1 MKMLYVV
8 YGGVLLL
15 ALGGGSAQQLGLL
28 TNPLGTLTNTGS
40 NLNPVNLGT
49 RAWDQTFGK
58 LTNTSASDISK
69 QITENAIPGVR
80 HRVITDVPLGGHV
93 LAEIFQNST
102 GHVIDCNLLGD
113 KVLIEGVLVVLPES
127 LVTKVT
133 PEEMDQF
140 LDLCGTRENFASK
153 QKSAFDYIGDI
164 FKSLFIF
171 PGTKWCGAGNVAK
184 NYDDLGPSRATDA
197 CCREHDHSEDNIA
210 AFETKH
216 GIRNTNLYTMTHCK
230 GDRKFYGC
238 LLNDSSV
245 PSVAVG
251 KIFFNILRTTCFDYT
266 YPKKCVQNNAFYIPL
281 LTEKCREY
289 RLDPAE
295 PKQWQTFSPPNFWQD
310 YLARKKEQASQKPVG
325 PVPGQQEG
333 GGVPVTT
340 EEPEEEPEEEPIV
353 DAEPDN
359 WKKLDPADYSLDAT
373 EEPVFED
380 TTPRPAASR
389 SSGSRPT
396 GLNLGGLNVVG

>member
-1 MKMLYVV
+1 MTPYVFL
-8 YGGVLLL
+8 GAL
-15 ALGGGSAQQLGLL
+15 ALLVLPGSHAQRLGIL
-28 TNPLGTLTNTGS
+28 TNPLGTLTNAGS
-40 NLNPVNLGT
+40 LVNPVNLGT

-58 LTNTSASDISK
+58 ITNTSASDITK
-69 QITENAIPGVR
+69 QLTENAIPGVR
-80 HRVITDVPLGGHV
+80 HRVITDVPLGGHK

-113 KVLIEGVLVVLPES
+113 KVLIEGVLVVLPET

-153 QKSAFDYIGDI
+153 QKSAFDFIGDI

-171 PGTKWCGAGNVAK
+171 PGTKWCGAGDVAK

-197 CCREHDHSEDNIA
+197 CCREHDHADDSIA
-210 AFETKH
+210 AFQDKY
-216 GIRNTNLYTMTHCK
+216 GIRNTNLYTMTNCK
-230 GDRKFYGC
+230 DDRKFYNC

-245 PSVAVG
+245 SSVAVG
-251 KIFFNILRTTCFDYT
+251 KIFFNILRTNCFAYT

-281 LTEKCREY
+281 VTEKCREY
-289 RLDPAE
+289 RLDPSEAKE
-295 PKQWQTFSPPNFWQD
+295 WQTFSPPNFWKD
-310 YLARKKEQASQKPVG
+310 YLARKKMQTNQIPPASPG
-325 PVPGQQEG
+325 PGQDG
-333 GGVPVTT
+333 AAVPVTT

-359 WKKLDPADYSLDAT
+359 WKNLDPAEISLDAT
-373 EEPVFED
+373 EEPVYEE
-380 TTPRPAASR
+380 TTPRPVDAR
-389 SSGSRPT
+389 STRPRPSGS
-396 GLNLGGLNVVG
+396 GLGGLPVIG

>member
-1 MKMLYVV
+1 MTTPHAFH
-8 YGGVLLL
+8 GVLLL
-15 ALGGGSAQQLGLL
+15 LALACCSAQQLGIL
-28 TNPLGTLTNTGS
+28 TNPLGSLTNTGS
-40 NLNPVNLGT
+40 RLNVVNLGT

-58 LTNTSASDISK
+58 ITNTSASDISK
-69 QITENAIPGVR
+69 QLTENAIPGVR

-93 LAEIFQNST
+93 LAEIFQNSS

-127 LVTKVT
+127 LITKVT

-171 PGTKWCGAGNVAK
+171 PGTKWCGAGDVAK

-197 CCREHDHSEDNIA
+197 CCREHDHSEDNIP
-210 AFETKH
+210 AFQAKY

-230 GDRKFYGC
+230 GDRMFYGC
-238 LLNDSSV
+238 LLNDSSIA
-245 PSVAVG
+245 SVTVG
-251 KIFFNILRTTCFDYT
+251 KIFFNILRTKCFDYT
-266 YPKKCVQNNAFYIPL
+266 YPKKCVQNNA
-281 LTEKCREY
+281 EY

-295 PKQWQTFSPPNFWQD
+295 QKQWQTFSPPNFWKD
-310 YLARKKEQASQKPVG
+310 YLARKKEQSNQGKQPVS
-325 PVPGQQEG
+325 PPTPGQDG
-333 GGVPVTT
+333 GTVPVTT

-359 WKKLDPADYSLDAT
+359 WQKLDPADYSLDAT
-373 EEPVFED
+373 EEPVFEE
-380 TTPRPAASR
+380 TTPKPAAPR
-389 SSGSRPT
+389 SSGSRRT
-396 GLNLGGLNVVG
+396 GLNLGGLNVG

>member
-1 MKMLYVV
+1 MTPHI
-8 YGGVLLL
+8 LLGAL
-15 ALGGGSAQQLGLL
+15 ALLVLPCGRAQRLGIL

-40 NLNPVNLGT
+40 LVNPVNLGT

-58 LTNTSASDISK
+58 ITNTSSSDITR
-69 QITENAIPGVR
+69 QLTENAIPGVQ
-80 HRVITDVPLGGHV
+80 HRIITDVPLGGHK

-113 KVLIEGVLVVLPES
+113 KVLIEGVLVVLPET

-171 PGTKWCGAGNVAK
+171 PGTKWCGAGDVAK

-197 CCREHDHSEDNIA
+197 CCREHDHADDSIPALEV
-210 AFETKH
+210 KY
-216 GIRNTNLYTMTHCK
+216 GLRNTNLYTMTHCK
-230 GDRKFYGC
+230 DDRKFYGC

-245 PSVAVG
+245 PSFTVG
-251 KIFFNILRTTCFDYT
+251 KLFFNILRTKCFDYT
-266 YPKKCVQNNAFYIPL
+266 YPKTCVRDNAFYIPL
-281 LTEKCREY
+281 VTEKCKEY
-289 RLDPAE
+289 RLDPSGE
-295 PKQWQTFSPPNFWQD
+295 KQWQTFSPPNFWKD
-310 YLARKKEQASQKPVG
+310 YLARKKTQTNQVRPVS
-325 PVPGQQEG
+325 PGSGQDG
-333 GGVPVTT
+333 AAVPVTT

-359 WKKLDPADYSLDAT
+359 WKNLDPSEISLDAT
-373 EEPVFED
+373 EEPVYEE
-380 TTPRPAASR
+380 TTPKPVNSR
-389 SSGSRPT
+389 STRPNTSGSGIR
-396 GLNLGGLNVVG
+396 GLPVIG